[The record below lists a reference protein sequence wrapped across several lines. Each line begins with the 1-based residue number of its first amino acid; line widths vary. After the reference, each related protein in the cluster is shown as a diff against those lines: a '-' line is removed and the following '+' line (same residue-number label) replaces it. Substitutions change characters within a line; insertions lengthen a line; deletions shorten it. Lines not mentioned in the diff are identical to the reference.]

1 MKRNKK
7 RALLSAI
14 AMLLVSAITL
24 SSATFAWF
32 TVGDTA
38 SISAITASVKSASA
52 IEVSADNVDWNATL
66 TQANLT
72 YNAVTNNT
80 VKPDNSFPT
89 FLNAIST
96 PATAAMPFFIGTLAN
111 TKLFTV
117 TAPATTGEIGASLVK
132 FTFWIRAAADTNVTY
147 AATGFTGI
155 TALVSTYCA
164 MQIGTTDANA
174 ATIAPLVYVGTT
186 GNTYKAITGTGTG
199 TDANSNGIMDTGEGF
214 TNLAASTV
222 STQKFLTAPVIA
234 LTAGVAREIIV
245 YMWLEGQDA
254 ECKVATGGAT
264 GDATLAL
271 AFEKAP

>member
-7 RALLSAI
+7 RALLSAV
-14 AMLLVSAITL
+14 AMLIVSAITL

-38 SISAITASVKSASA
+38 SVSAITASVKSASS
-52 IEVSADNVDWNATL
+52 IEVSANNVDWNATL

-72 YNAVTNNT
+72 YDAVTNNT
-80 VKPDNSFPT
+80 VQPDNSFPLT
-89 FLNAIST
+89 LTAIST
-96 PATAAMPFFIGTLAN
+96 PATPAMPFYIGTLAN
-111 TKLFTV
+111 TKAFTV
-117 TAPATTGEIGASLVK
+117 TAAANAGEIAASLVK

-155 TALVSTYCA
+155 TALVSTYAA

-174 ATIAPLVYVGTT
+174 ASATPLVYVGTT
-186 GNTYKAITGTGTG
+186 GNTYKPITGIGAG
-199 TDANSNGIMDTGEGF
+199 TDSNSNGIMDSGEGF
-214 TNLAASTV
+214 TNLGADISTG
-222 STQKFLTAPVIA
+222 KFLTAPILA
-234 LTAGVAREIIV
+234 LQAGVARQVIV

-264 GDATLAL
+264 GDATLAF
-271 AFEKAP
+271 AFEKA